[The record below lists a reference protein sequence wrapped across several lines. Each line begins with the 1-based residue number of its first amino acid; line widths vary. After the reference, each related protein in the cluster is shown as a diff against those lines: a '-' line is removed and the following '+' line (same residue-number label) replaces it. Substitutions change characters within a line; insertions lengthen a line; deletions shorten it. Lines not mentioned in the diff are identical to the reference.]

1 MQKIAGETTMQRRT
15 VKLETLSE
23 IYDVPINTLRK
34 WASRREFP
42 GILKRRG
49 ARRIYVD
56 VEKFDKWFRQTG
68 EETDARGRSDEPQ
81 GK

>member
-1 MQKIAGETTMQRRT
+1 MGKTNRVIEKRT
-15 VKLETLSE
+15 AQLETLAE
-23 IYDVPINTLRK
+23 AYDVPLNTLRK

-56 VEKFDKWFRQTG
+56 VEKFDCWFRQTG
-68 EETDARGRSDEPQ
+68 EETDTRGRSDEPQ